1 MICRMNL
8 SMYLWIPHCR
18 ENKLDFEKTSL
29 PEVKGWRFKVGDF
42 LSMKNTSKNHLI
54 LIKQDMY

>member
-8 SMYLWIPHCR
+8 SMYLCIPLCR

-29 PEVKGWRFKVGDF
+29 PEVKGWRFKVGFCF
-42 LSMKNTSKNHLI
+42 LLNTSNQEI
-54 LIKQDMY
+54 EISYVAR